1 MASRESDGAS
11 RPTANR
17 QRLDLCQWLDYKI
30 SVDYN
35 LLKFYSREWPLQ
47 QHAIGKIL
55 LIFMKLRTNPPV
67 RFGNGYRSHCRPGQS
82 ERSGAASPFHCIT
95 IRLPMNPLTAFPWFV
110 FLLVCGLLDAPS
122 RAMEPAKDHVA
133 SETPPRL
140 APDPD
145 PMNRWLDEVRAQR
158 QAWQERR
165 RVTKEAIDARRR
177 WIDPWGAAQHQARE
191 KETQRR
197 REAFHDQ
204 IARERQAFREQG
216 PWFVPPVP
224 GEEPEAQANTLDF
237 PAYPPLPGWDNRW
250 YYRGY

>member
-1 MASRESDGAS
+1 MAISFNPNQKRRKRDGWGNRALRGTLSLPVLKDGVSRA
-11 RPTANR
+11 
-17 QRLDLCQWLDYKI
+17 RL
-30 SVDYN
+30 
-35 LLKFYSREWPLQ
+35 
-47 QHAIGKIL
+47 
-55 LIFMKLRTNPPV
+55 
-67 RFGNGYRSHCRPGQS
+67 
-82 ERSGAASPFHCIT
+82 
-95 IRLPMNPLTAFPWFV
+95 MNPLTAFPWFV